1 MSAKTSVPAPIPS
14 SLTGGN
20 ILSPSY
26 ALPPNGTSSF
36 PQQQQQQQQQA
47 SSSTSTLVTQHAR
60 DTSLPPSRQ
69 VDAAVFEY
77 LTIEMTRTLQESA
90 LVAARKILR
99 HRDELRE
106 AGFTLPASLANAA
119 AGGAGA
125 GAGNGRDSP
134 SGAEGTE
141 AGQQSK
147 YHRSVS
153 QAVPVSSAAAGTG
166 AGAENVS
173 KRFSTLSVGAAPSE
187 DEVDLELHARLES
200 IGYHVGANV
209 AEK

>member
-1 MSAKTSVPAPIPS
+1 MSAKTSIPAPIPS
-14 SLTGGN
+14 SLTGDN

-26 ALPPNGTSSF
+26 ALPPNGSSSF
-36 PQQQQQQQQQA
+36 PQQQQQEP
-47 SSSTSTLVTQHAR
+47 SSSASTSTLVTQHAR

-77 LTIEMTRTLQESA
+77 LTIEMTHTLQESA

-106 AGFTLPASLANAA
+106 AGFTIPASLVNA
-119 AGGAGA
+119 AGGGA
-125 GAGNGRDSP
+125 EGA
-134 SGAEGTE
+134 SGAEDLGLGSP
-141 AGQQSK
+141 ASQQQSK

-153 QAVPVSSAAAGTG
+153 QAVPVSSAASTAG
-166 AGAENVS
+166 AGADVS

-187 DEVDLELHARLES
+187 DEVVLELHARLES
-200 IGYHVGANV
+200 IGYHVGANI